1 MMAKAKMGASHGWTG
16 NYVES
21 ATASFS
27 LVPGDAGKMFILKDA
42 AVTVTL
48 PALTDVEA
56 GYSITLISGDDSEHI
71 LTGGASKIYGHAI
84 DGSGSAAETV
94 LPLTGHSTIT
104 PGAGMII
111 GSKYDITTDGT
122 NWYVYVIAGAE
133 VAGS

>member
-1 MMAKAKMGASHGWTG
+1 MARAKMGASHGWCD

-27 LVPGDAGKMFILKDA
+27 LEVGDSGKTFILKDA

-48 PALTDVEA
+48 PSLSDVEA
-56 GYSITLISGDDSEHI
+56 GYSITLISGDDNEHI

-84 DGSGSAAETV
+84 DGSGTAAETV

-111 GSKYDITTDGT
+111 GDKYDITTDGT

-133 VAGS
+133 VAGT